1 MNAPS
6 LTVQIISSI
15 GAFCCLLG
23 YVGHQLRWMDAN
35 KIFYNVLNIIG
46 AGILAYI
53 AFRPFQAG
61 FFIMEGVWAIVS
73 FYTLIKSLKRR
84 GV

>member
-6 LTVQIISSI
+6 LTIQIISSF

-35 KIFYNVLNIIG
+35 KVFYNVLNIVG
-46 AGILAYI
+46 AGVLAVI
-53 AFRPFQAG
+53 AFHPFQVG
-61 FFIMEGVWAIVS
+61 FFVMESVWTIVS
-73 FYTLIKSLKRR
+73 LFILIKSLRR
-84 GV
+84 KNI